1 MQVKSGPSYLKG
13 RAKDGKQVTVQPYY
27 SEESLAS
34 HMNDYAKTVQP
45 VIIVWVNTRKTKPD
59 GSIYEDL
66 LHPEVWWERLDNYN
80 YTGGTVLT
88 LTHKLGEHSKG
99 EWFDTVKPMLKS
111 WSNHPLIVLNT
122 DDRKLFYSSNLK
134 ADAKEY
140 YQNWKQK
147 EDKVEIGKLGELTVK
162 KTRIGW
168 RHINLY
174 KRGLERINNSLRL
187 LSIAEKI
194 MQSQELCPVK
204 LGVKEML
211 HGGYWIKV
219 GLRAR
224 VKVAHDSELKVQVV
238 LLLDA
243 RRVENTKECHFFS
256 VHIIK

>member
-204 LGVKEML
+204 LVVKEML

-224 VKVAHDSELKVQVV
+224 VKVANDSELKVQVV